1 MKKATV
7 NEMHEIR
14 MRVQACVR
22 WKRRGRMVRR
32 LEKGMVLFKD
42 ETGAYRKVKDLGVW
56 KKRLVDKLVFFTWIA
71 EHGAEVIDKL
81 KMDDL
86 GKGETQK

>member
-14 MRVQACVR
+14 MRVQALVR

-32 LEKGMVLFKD
+32 LEKGMTLFKD
-42 ETGAYRKVKDLGVW
+42 ETGAYRKVKELGAW
-56 KKRLVDKLVFFTWIA
+56 KKRLIDKLVFFTWLA
-71 EHGAEVIDKL
+71 EHGTEVIKQL
-81 KMDDL
+81 KMDDSE
-86 GKGETQK
+86 KGETQK